1 MSARVFVRAMS
12 WALACFATVCLYG
25 QPSVLTWH
33 NDNARTGQNLAE
45 TILTPANVNSATF
58 GKLFVLSV
66 DGKVDAQPLYVP
78 SLTVSGAVHN
88 VLYVAT
94 EHDSVYAFDADTG
107 TLLWQVSMLE
117 MVNGVLETSS
127 DDRGCSQVTPE
138 IGITATPVIDPA
150 SGPHGTIYLI
160 AMTKDSSGNYHHRL
174 HALDLTTHAEEF
186 GGPIEVSGSVSGT
199 GAEDTFLPAQHKERP
214 GLLLLNGVVYT
225 SWGSHCDAGPYTGW
239 VFGYN
244 ETTLAKVTTINLT
257 PNGSDGGIWNAGSGP
272 AADANGNIF
281 LLTGNGTFDTTL
293 NGSGFP
299 SKGDYGNAFVKMST
313 NGGLAVTDY
322 FTMDNT
328 TSESNG
334 DTDLGS
340 GGLMLLPPLTGTGG
354 TQVSLA
360 VGAGKDTN
368 LYVVNQANLGKFSSS
383 ADTIYQQLSGV
394 LPGGIWSSP
403 AWFNGTLYYGSVG
416 STLMAF
422 TFASKT
428 AGLFPTVPTSQSPT
442 SFGYPGTTPSIS
454 ANGTSN
460 GIVWA
465 AESAS
470 NAVLH
475 AYDATNVSHELYNST
490 QAANSRDQ
498 FGSGN
503 KYIVPTIVNGKV
515 YVGTTNGVG
524 VFGLLAIP
532 PPAPVL
538 TAPANAA
545 TGVSVTPTLTWN
557 AATGATSYDVYFG
570 TSSTPPLVT
579 NVSGTTYNPGTLGGN
594 TTYFWKIAAKNAGG
608 STASTIWSFTT
619 LAAAPAA
626 PVLTTPANA
635 STSQLLT
642 STLNW
647 TAASGATSYDVYFG
661 TASTP
666 PLATNVTVTTYSP
679 GTLTAN
685 TKYYWKIVA
694 KNTAG
699 STSSAVW
706 SFTTQ
711 SSTPGGVVSPAAGTQ
726 LPVASA
732 TFSWNP
738 VAGADQYWLDV
749 GSQLGVGDYFGQATT
764 GTSIQVTTLPCDGR
778 TVYVQLWTH
787 LSGAWQTPVRSTY
800 SAAGGCAALTAPA
813 NNTTFFSTTEVFS
826 WPAASGADQY
836 WLDVGNSLREG
847 DIFGGSTTGTA
858 ITVQGIPCDGRKIYV
873 QLWTHLNGVWKNP
886 GEYSYTA
893 VTSSCGVTSPAEGS
907 TLTSPAQVFSWGA
920 VSGSDEYWLDVGSQ
934 VGSGNYFGEAITG
947 TSITVDSMP
956 CDGRTIYVQLWPHIA
971 GNWQPPQ
978 RTTYTA
984 ASGCAAL
991 TSPANGAAFT
1001 SPSATFNWTAAAGA
1015 DQYWLDVGNTQGV
1028 GDIFGGATTSLS
1040 TTVSNLPCD
1049 GRTIYVQLWTHISGA
1064 WKNPGRYQFTAWNAC
1079 GKLTTPAP
1087 GSTLTGSSL
1096 TFDWTAGTGVTAY
1109 WLDVGTMVGQGN
1121 IFGANVGTATSQ
1133 MVTGIPTT
1141 GQPIYVQLWSMI
1153 GGVWHLNRYMY
1164 AAAP

>member
-1 MSARVFVRAMS
+1 MS

-25 QPSVLTWH
+25 QTSVLTWH

-45 TILTPANVNSATF
+45 TILTPANVNSSTF

-281 LLTGNGTFDTTL
+281 LLTGNGTFDTTSEWQRL
-293 NGSGFP
+293 PVEGRLRQRLREDVDQRRIGGNRLFHDGQHHQRVEWRYRSGLRRIDAAAPADRHGRNPGFAGRRRRERHQSICGESGQP
-299 SKGDYGNAFVKMST
+299 GKVQLQRGYDLSAVIGRFAGRHLVEPGVVQRNFVLRKR
-313 NGGLAVTDY
+313 
-322 FTMDNT
+322 
-328 TSESNG
+328 
-334 DTDLGS
+334 
-340 GGLMLLPPLTGTGG
+340 
-354 TQVSLA
+354 
-360 VGAGKDTN
+360 GKH
-368 LYVVNQANLGKFSSS
+368 
-383 ADTIYQQLSGV
+383 ADGVHLRLKNRWTISDG
-394 LPGGIWSSP
+394 PH
-403 AWFNGTLYYGSVG
+403 
-416 STLMAF
+416 
-422 TFASKT
+422 FAIPH
-428 AGLFPTVPTSQSPT
+428 LVR
-442 SFGYPGTTPSIS
+442 I
-454 ANGTSN
+454 
-460 GIVWA
+460 
-465 AESAS
+465 
-470 NAVLH
+470 
-475 AYDATNVSHELYNST
+475 
-490 QAANSRDQ
+490 
-498 FGSGN
+498 SGN
-503 KYIVPTIVNGKV
+503 HAVHFGKRNLERNRL
-515 YVGTTNGVG
+515 GRGERFECG
-524 VFGLLAIP
+524 P
-532 PPAPVL
+532 PCLRCDQCLTRTLQQHAGGDLPRPVRKRQQIHRAHDCERQSL
-538 TAPANAA
+538 RRDHERSRRFRFIGDPA
-545 TGVSVTPTLTWN
+545 TGPGPDGASQRSYRRLRHPDPDLECRDR
-557 AATGATSYDVYFG
+557 ATSYDVYFG